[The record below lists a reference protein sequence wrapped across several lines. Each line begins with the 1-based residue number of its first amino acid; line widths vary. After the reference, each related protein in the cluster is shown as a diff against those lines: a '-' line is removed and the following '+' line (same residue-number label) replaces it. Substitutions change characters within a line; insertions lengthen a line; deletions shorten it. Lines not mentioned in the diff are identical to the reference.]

1 MASRSAVTGVV
12 VPGGSVPASRG
23 FQPADPLAG
32 GIKHPRP
39 GRPGEPAAGC

>member
-1 MASRSAVTGVV
+1 MASRSAVTAV
-12 VPGGSVPASRG
+12 VPGGGTVPASRG

-32 GIKHPRP
+32 GIKDPRS